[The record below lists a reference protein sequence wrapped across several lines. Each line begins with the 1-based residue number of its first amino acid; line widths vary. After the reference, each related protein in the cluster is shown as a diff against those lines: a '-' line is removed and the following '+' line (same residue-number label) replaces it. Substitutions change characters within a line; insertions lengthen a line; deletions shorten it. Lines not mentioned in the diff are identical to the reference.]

1 MKYKFLHNNSEGK
14 PIYAL
19 MEDDG
24 SYKITCSEEN
34 PDFQKWVS
42 EGNTPE
48 LAEENQ

>member
-1 MKYKFLHNNSEGK
+1 MKYKFLHNNSSGN

-19 MEDDG
+19 IEDDD

-34 PDFQKWVS
+34 PDFQRWLA

-48 LAEENQ
+48 PADQGE